1 MINLLKTHSF
11 FVTKTIESCIL
22 LENQGYCNENYL
34 VVADGIKYIVRKLLR
49 DDIDRTLEYSIQTSA
64 YMVCIAAEPLVL
76 DEKNNLM
83 ISEFLEGIHK
93 SKLDKE
99 DLNSLAYV
107 LSKLH
112 SIVCQE
118 TPITL
123 EIKNQSKEVVKALCT
138 IEHYPKEYA
147 LCHNDLNPK
156 NILFSNTIY
165 FIDWEYA
172 GVNDIY
178 FDLACIC
185 VEFKLNDKMQDL
197 FLNFYFAGNSFVLEK
212 LEAYKTIY
220 IALCKQW
227 FEEENLILPSQTL
240 PSF

>member
-1 MINLLKTHSF
+1 MIDQLKQYPLF
-11 FVTKTIESCIL
+11 ENKEIETFEL
-22 LENQGYCNENYL
+22 LENQGHCNENYL

-123 EIKNQSKEVVKALCT
+123 EIKNQSKEVVKAWS
-138 IEHYPKEYA
+138 IIKHYPKEYA
-147 LCHNDLNPK
+147 LCHNDLNPQ

-197 FLNFYFAGNSFVLEK
+197 FLNFYFAGNSFVLKK

-227 FEEENLILPSQTL
+227 FEEENLTPPSH
-240 PSF
+240 S

>member
-1 MINLLKTHSF
+1 MIDLLKNHLF
-11 FVTKTIESCIL
+11 FSDKTIESCTL

-34 VVADGIKYIVRKLLR
+34 VVADGVKYIVRKFLR
-49 DDIDRTLEYSIQTSA
+49 EDIGRKLEFSIQSSA

-112 SIVCQE
+112 SIECQE
-118 TPITL
+118 MPITL
-123 EIKNQSKEVVKALCT
+123 EIKNQSKTVMKALN
-138 IEHYPKEYA
+138 IIVQYPKEYA

-156 NILFSNTIY
+156 NIIFSNTIY

-197 FLNFYFAGNSFVLEK
+197 FLNFYFAGNNFILKK

-227 FEEENLILPSQTL
+227 FENN
-240 PSF
+240 